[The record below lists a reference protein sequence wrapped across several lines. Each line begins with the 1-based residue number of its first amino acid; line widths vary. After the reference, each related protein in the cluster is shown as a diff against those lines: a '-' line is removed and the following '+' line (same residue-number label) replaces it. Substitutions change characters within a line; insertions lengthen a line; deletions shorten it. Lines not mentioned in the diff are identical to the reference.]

1 MTGPLSLRPEK
12 GTLSGMEEE
21 SSEKRA
27 RTRFEHHAPVRL
39 EGFAIEAVPEARMG
53 NFSERGIYFESDF
66 YLVPGS
72 RVLIGL
78 PASPLA
84 AGDHVYECYR
94 AVIRWRRFLEDS
106 AFDYGYGVELEE
118 RVASEAPS
126 PGRGRESRL
135 HPRRPCSIPT
145 LVRSGRDNIRG
156 LIANASVGG
165 VFIRCEKPLEK
176 GQRVLLNIP
185 LRQKKKIV
193 TRPGTVVW
201 AERDRVGIR
210 FDDSP
215 AVPRA

>member
-1 MTGPLSLRPEK
+1 
-12 GTLSGMEEE
+12 MEEE
-21 SSEKRA
+21 NAEKRS
-27 RTRFEHHAPVRL
+27 RTRFEHRSPVRL

-53 NFSERGIYFESDF
+53 NFSEKGIYFESDF

-84 AGDHVYECYR
+84 GQEQVYECYR

-118 RVASEAPS
+118 KLASEAS
-126 PGRGRESRL
+126 SAARFRESRA
-135 HPRRPCSIPT
+135 HPRRACSIPA
-145 LVRSGRDNIRG
+145 LIRSGGANVRG
-156 LIANASVGG
+156 LIGNASPGG

-185 LRQKKKIV
+185 LRQRKKIV
-193 TRPGTVVW
+193 TREGTVAW
-201 AERDRVGIR
+201 ADKERIGIR
-210 FDDSP
+210 FDDAP
-215 AVPRA
+215 AKSSAGPS